1 MKNFS
6 DDPFDGLFEIEAG
19 LGTSDSRHDIDEED
33 LTPALE
39 DVDVLDQVV
48 ILIRKVGL
56 ERLVDVYGEVVNRYS
71 PHADGSHR
79 RATGTIVP
87 NASGRGRSRHVDA
100 AATSTPARGFLGR
113 DPERQ
118 GA

>member
-6 DDPFDGLFEIEAG
+6 DDPFDGLLETEAG
-19 LGTSDSRHDIDEED
+19 LGASDSRHDIDEED

-56 ERLVDVYGEVVNRYS
+56 ERLVDACRTGREPSLS
-71 PHADGSHR
+71 PR
-79 RATGTIVP
+79 
-87 NASGRGRSRHVDA
+87 
-100 AATSTPARGFLGR
+100 
-113 DPERQ
+113 
-118 GA
+118 